1 MNLHE
6 IYATEDIAM
15 GILWIILTT
24 ILAFIIKSNHADN
37 PDYKWF
43 IPNFFFKLVMG
54 LFFGYTFVKI
64 LGYGG
69 DTAAYWAS
77 IDKLV
82 NLFFHDPSKYLDEL
96 LSTPDINNLTKNFNS
111 STGYPPG
118 WIYKEPE
125 SYFVAKV
132 ISVVGLFTNGSFIA
146 LTAICSFFA
155 SLASFRLFQLVK
167 YYRFTSDFWM
177 AIATLFIPT
186 VAFWCS
192 GISKDTLIL
201 GGFYMLLF
209 HFFALLQKDR
219 KFTLKNII
227 FIVFYAYII
236 LNIRPFMIYAIIPPL
251 LLSFGLGYVN
261 RIGSSIVSNFLKGGI
276 FMATL
281 VGFLYVLSTGDLFL
295 EGAQETLDEVAIVQQ
310 DFASNVTYG
319 GPRYDLN
326 ITDFTPAGMISAAPL
341 AVFTALYRPFLT
353 EAQGPLLLLSAL
365 EGIVLIFL
373 TLYFII
379 KGPIHWR
386 FVFNHEFLLFSL
398 LFVLFFGFVVGFSSI
413 LFNVLVRFKAPILA
427 LFLLVLIA
435 KDPEK
440 AKA

>member
-1 MNLHE
+1 
-6 IYATEDIAM
+6 
-15 GILWIILTT
+15 
-24 ILAFIIKSNHADN
+24 
-37 PDYKWF
+37 
-43 IPNFFFKLVMG
+43 
-54 LFFGYTFVKI
+54 
-64 LGYGG
+64 
-69 DTAAYWAS
+69 
-77 IDKLV
+77 
-82 NLFFHDPSKYLDEL
+82 
-96 LSTPDINNLTKNFNS
+96 
-111 STGYPPG
+111 
-118 WIYKEPE
+118 
-125 SYFVAKV
+125 
-132 ISVVGLFTNGSFIA
+132 
-146 LTAICSFFA
+146 
-155 SLASFRLFQLVK
+155 
-167 YYRFTSDFWM
+167 
-177 AIATLFIPT
+177 
-186 VAFWCS
+186 
-192 GISKDTLIL
+192 
-201 GGFYMLLF
+201 MLLF